1 GCALSA
7 WPAIPSPLPNPYRS
21 CHGACEAQ
29 ARTRRGDTAFSGASG
44 QGEVMS
50 LQEAV
55 SFALDEKVIRPAGDT
70 QPRGSSPLSRRE
82 AETASLVAQG
92 LSNKAVAAK
101 LMISE
106 RTVDS
111 HVLNILNKLGVQS
124 RTEIASWVTRHQ
136 DSVPASA
143 LSRIR

>member
-1 GCALSA
+1 
-7 WPAIPSPLPNPYRS
+7 
-21 CHGACEAQ
+21 
-29 ARTRRGDTAFSGASG
+29 
-44 QGEVMS
+44 MS

-55 SFALDEKVIRPAGDT
+55 SFALEETVIRPTAEM
-70 QPRGSSPLSRRE
+70 QPRGSSPLSPRE

-111 HVLNILNKLGVQS
+111 HVLNILNKLGIQS
-124 RTEIASWVTRHQ
+124 RTEIALWVTRQQ

>member
-1 GCALSA
+1 LQ
-7 WPAIPSPLPNPYRS
+7 AIPSPLPNPFRTY
-21 CHGACEAQ
+21 HDACEAQ
-29 ARTRRGDTAFSGASG
+29 ARARLGDTAFSAASG
-44 QGEVMS
+44 KGELMS

-55 SFALDEKVIRPAGDT
+55 SFALEEKVIRPARET

-82 AETASLVAQG
+82 AETAALVAQG

-111 HVLNILNKLGVQS
+111 HVLNILNKLGIQS

>member
-1 GCALSA
+1 
-7 WPAIPSPLPNPYRS
+7 
-21 CHGACEAQ
+21 
-29 ARTRRGDTAFSGASG
+29 
-44 QGEVMS
+44 MS

-55 SFALDEKVIRPAGDT
+55 SFALEEKVIRPAGDT

-92 LSNKAVAAK
+92 FSNKAVAAQ

-111 HVLNILNKLGVQS
+111 HVLNILNKLGIQS
-124 RTEIASWVTRHQ
+124 RTEIASWMTRHH

-143 LSRIR
+143 FSRIR